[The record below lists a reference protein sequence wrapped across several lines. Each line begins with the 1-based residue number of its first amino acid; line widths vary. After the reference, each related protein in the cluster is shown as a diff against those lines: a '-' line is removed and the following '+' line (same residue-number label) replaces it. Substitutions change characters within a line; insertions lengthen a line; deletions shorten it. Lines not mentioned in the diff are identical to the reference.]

1 VAILERDLAAPVT
14 AFLASQGWTVRS
26 EVKDCDVAAVRGSD
40 LLVVELKKAVTLAL
54 LVQAVRRQR
63 LTDTVYLA
71 VPRPGS
77 VWQWRRANRGVLHL
91 LRRLE
96 LGLLFVSLEPDREPV
111 EVVLQPRPL
120 AHRRKATARRAVL
133 EEVGQRSADYNT
145 AGSNRR
151 KLMTAYREQALRIA
165 CYLSVQGALAPKALR
180 ALGTGPKTQ
189 SILYDN
195 VYGWFQRVG
204 EGTYRLA
211 AHGARDIGGYPEL
224 GRRFLTEASAAAAS
238 AAPAAAAPAP
248 RPASRR
254 RSPSRARPGRVSSR
268 RGNAK

>member
-1 VAILERDLAAPVT
+1 MAIAESDLAGPVT
-14 AFLASQGWTVRS
+14 AFLAAQGWTVRS

-40 LLVVELKKAVTLAL
+40 LLVVELKKALTLAL

-96 LGLLFVSLEPDREPV
+96 LGLLFVSNDPDRDPV

-120 AHRRKATARRAVL
+120 ARRRKAAARRAVL
-133 EEVGQRSADYNT
+133 EEVGHRSADYNT
-145 AGSNRR
+145 AGSSRR
-151 KLMTAYREQALRIA
+151 KLMTAYREQAIRIA
-165 CYLSVQGALAPKALR
+165 CLLERFGELAPRDLR

-189 SILYDN
+189 AILYQN

-204 EGTYRLA
+204 TGAYRLG
-211 AHGARDIGGYPEL
+211 AHGAREIEAYPEL
-224 GRRFLTEASAAAAS
+224 VRRFRTEAGSAASS
-238 AAPAAAAPAP
+238 ATPVPPSRA
-248 RPASRR
+248 ASRR
-254 RSPSRARPGRVSSR
+254 AASRKTAVGVSSR
-268 RGNAK
+268 RRRRQ